1 MSLKLTY
8 VNCSNK
14 KVTPIRWDYYR
25 QKCLIKIEAVHLNGF
40 LLNIIKMKRVV
51 VLVDGQNLFYTLK
64 DLSLIE
70 KDIKWNVFF
79 NHLLVPEDE
88 LIRVYWFRPQ
98 RILDTHYTH
107 QHIESYIVGRRFR
120 IHYENYK
127 NNKEAIPKD
136 VLEKINHEI
145 AIVEDWLKK
154 EKTKFAAI
162 EYNYD
167 QICLENNSIEIV
179 KKGVIKINPYKQGYI
194 GEKGVD
200 IALAVKMISLS
211 VEKKCDKIILVSGD
225 YDYAEAIQYV
235 KNNMTKIDIVK
246 IHKGIPPRNQ
256 SVSRDLAVLADK
268 VINVYESEIKSG
280 FIKHP

>member
-1 MSLKLTY
+1 
-8 VNCSNK
+8 
-14 KVTPIRWDYYR
+14 
-25 QKCLIKIEAVHLNGF
+25 
-40 LLNIIKMKRVV
+40 MKRVV

-64 DLSLIE
+64 DLALIE
-70 KDIKWNVFF
+70 KDIKWNDFF
-79 NHLLVPEDE
+79 NYLLESEDE
-88 LIRVYWFRPQ
+88 LIRAYWFRPQ
-98 RILDTHYTH
+98 KILDTHYTH
-107 QHIESYIVGRRFR
+107 QHIENYIVGRQFR
-120 IHYENYK
+120 SHSGNYK
-127 NNKEAIPKD
+127 NNRDIIPKD
-136 VLEKINHEI
+136 ILEKINREI

-154 EKTKFAAI
+154 EKTKFSAI

-211 VEKKCDKIILVSGD
+211 VEGKCDKIILVSGD

-235 KNNMTKIDIVK
+235 KNNMTKINIVK

-268 VINVYESEIKSG
+268 VINIYESEIRSRFVKQSRK
-280 FIKHP
+280 IV